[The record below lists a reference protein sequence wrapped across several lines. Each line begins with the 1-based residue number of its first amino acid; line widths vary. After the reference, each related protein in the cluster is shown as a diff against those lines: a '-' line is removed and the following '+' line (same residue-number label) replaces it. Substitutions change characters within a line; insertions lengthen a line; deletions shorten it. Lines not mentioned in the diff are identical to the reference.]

1 MRTCFA
7 ILTLAVLA
15 VGHCASAQADDADV
29 EFFEKKIRPVLVK
42 HCYECHSADAK
53 KLGGGLLLDHR
64 EGLRKGGE
72 TGSGLVV
79 GKPDESLLIKAIRYA
94 DDSLKMP
101 PKGKLPADVIADLET
116 WVKNGA
122 NDPRDKPTRTH
133 AADSWAETFRSRRDW
148 WSLRPVQKPVVPQ
161 PKDGSWSPQP
171 VDRFVLAKLEEQ
183 GLTPAK
189 PADPRTLARRL
200 SLVLTGLPPTQEQV
214 NQFAADANTE
224 RLVDSLLDSPHFG
237 ERWARHWLDVV
248 RFTETHGNEWNYE
261 VHHAWRYRDYLIRAF
276 NADLPYDQ
284 FIREHIAGDLL
295 PVGWVESSRPTS
307 LRIEQPDG
315 GSRRLDPPYKARQHP
330 TEHFNESIIGTGFYR
345 FGEVNHDD
353 CISLTSLG
361 YDIADNQIDTLT
373 KAFQA
378 TTVAC
383 ARCHNHKLDAVSM
396 EDYYALL
403 AVLRSSRMVS
413 HGIDS
418 PDANAQ
424 QRKRLSHLK
433 DELRKELAAV
443 WLSESQQI
451 PRYMQAALAK
461 RAKRPDAEELAKG
474 LDPQRLEKWIA
485 TLAAEK
491 QPFDDPF
498 EPWRLLVDR
507 TPTSGQLS
515 PDVGVRTTE
524 FAAAWQTLSQQFTKE
539 DRDRSVFNQTQFV
552 SFADFRGDVE
562 SIVGERGGVSPP
574 VVVQPAEGTEGLTPP
589 RSPVTVGWQI
599 GGQGLQDAP
608 SSSGDFTINP
618 ESETVVRAILPAGRF
633 THSLSDKLNGTLR
646 SPVLPLGKKHIS
658 FQVIGQRSSA
668 VRLVSNNCQ
677 LNYKNYKALISADW
691 QWITFSPP
699 DERDQLRTY
708 AELMTMF
715 DNPKFP
721 DQLAALG
728 GDGGNYRL
736 PWEKAAENPR
746 SYFGIT
752 RVVLHDVAEPPKPE
766 VSHLRPLFRGA
777 GFQPASPAK
786 SSAKSAG
793 QVENLPH
800 DPTSLAEVSVRC
812 SSVIAVAIQ
821 RWADNKAT
829 DDDVRWLDALLR
841 RELLNNKLNLSPR
854 VEELLKQYRQT
865 ESELSLPRVIVGIGE
880 GGPGINQPVFARG
893 DCTRPGEAVPRRY
906 LEALSSSRE
915 SFTSPGSGRLE
926 LAERIASADN
936 PLTARVM
943 VNRVW
948 HHLFGTG
955 LVRTVDDFGHVGE
968 EPSHPELL
976 DHLARQFVEEGWSL
990 KRLIRSLV
998 LTRTFQL
1005 SSQPSA
1011 AGREVDPLNRLLRHY
1026 PARRLEAEAVRD
1038 SILAASGR
1046 LDRSLFGLSVQPY
1059 REKEYADRRLFPGPL
1074 DGNGR
1079 RSIYVKNNLME
1090 APKFLGAFNLP
1101 GGKVTQG
1108 RRDVTNVPAQA
1119 LALLNDP
1126 FVLQQADVWAE
1137 RLVVRSEDSV
1147 ATRVDAMFQ
1156 TALSRSPTTEERDRF
1171 EQAVRQLAD
1180 LHQVAS
1186 ADVLTSRAVWKDVA
1200 HALFNVN
1207 EFIYIP

>member
-1 MRTCFA
+1 MRTYIA
-7 ILTLAVLA
+7 SLALAVLA
-15 VGHCASAQADDADV
+15 FSHCLSAQADDAGI

-72 TGSGLVV
+72 TGSALMV

-101 PKGKLPADVIADLET
+101 PKGKLPADVIADFEA
-116 WVKNGA
+116 WVMNGA
-122 NDPRDKPTRTH
+122 NDPRDKPTRTP

-148 WSLRPVQKPVVPQ
+148 WSLRSVQKPVVPQ
-161 PKDGSWSPQP
+161 PKNGAWSSQP

-183 GLTPAK
+183 GLAPAE
-189 PADPRTLARRL
+189 PTDPRTLARRL
-200 SLVLTGLPPTQEQV
+200 SLVLTGLPPTPEQV
-214 NQFAADANTE
+214 ASFVMECEGTGTTRIE
-224 RLVDSLLDSPHFG
+224 RSDTDQVSDHPSDPRHPRSIPQHAVQKLVDSLLDSPHFG
-237 ERWARHWLDVV
+237 ERWARHWMDVV

-276 NADLPYDQ
+276 NADVPYDQ

-295 PVGWVESSRPTS
+295 PVGWVSDPTNPNNDRSGRRPN
-307 LRIEQPDG
+307 LRG
-315 GSRRLDPPYKARQHP
+315 ARQHP

-396 EDYYALL
+396 DDYYALL

-418 PDANAQ
+418 PEMNAQ
-424 QRKRLSHLK
+424 PRKRLSNLK
-433 DELRKELAAV
+433 DELRKELVTV

-451 PRYMQAALAK
+451 SRYLLAAQAK
-461 RAKRPDAEELAKG
+461 RAKWPDAEELAKG
-474 LDPQRLEKWIA
+474 LDPQRLEKWVA

-498 EPWRLLVDR
+498 QPWRLLVDR
-507 TPTSGQLS
+507 TPTSGQPS
-515 PDVGVRTTE
+515 PDVGVRATE

-539 DRDRSVFNQTQFV
+539 DRDRSEFNQTQFV
-552 SFADFRGDVE
+552 SFADFRNAD
-562 SIVGERGGVSPP
+562 
-574 VVVQPAEGTEGLTPP
+574 
-589 RSPVTVGWQI
+589 RSDWQV
-599 GGQGLQDAP
+599 GGQGLSELA
-608 SSSGDFTINP
+608 SRSGDLAIQP
-618 ESETVVRAILPAGRF
+618 EGETVVRAILPAGRF

-677 LNYKNYKALISADW
+677 LNYKNYKALTSADW

-721 DQLAALG
+721 DQLSALG

-777 GFQPASPAK
+777 GFQSASPAK
-786 SSAKSAG
+786 PSEKTDG

-800 DPTSLAEVSVRC
+800 DPTSLTEVSIRY
-812 SSVIAVAIQ
+812 SSVIAAAIQ

-841 RELLNNKLNLSPR
+841 RELLSNKLTSSPR
-854 VEELLKQYRQT
+854 VEELAKQYRQT
-865 ESELSLPRVIVGIGE
+865 EAELSLPRVIVGIGD

-893 DCTRPGEAVPRRY
+893 DCTRPGDAVPRRY
-906 LEALSSSRE
+906 LEALSPSRE
-915 SFTSPGSGRLE
+915 SFMSPGSGRME
-926 LAERIASADN
+926 LAEQIASADN
-936 PLTARVM
+936 PLTARVI

-968 EPSHPELL
+968 QPSHPELL
-976 DHLARQFVEEGWSL
+976 DHLAAKFVEDGWSI
-990 KRLIRSLV
+990 KKLIRSIV

-1005 SSQPSA
+1005 SNQPSA
-1011 AGREVDPLNRLLRHY
+1011 AGREIDPLNRLLRHY

-1046 LDRSLFGLSVQPY
+1046 LDRTLFGLSVQPY

-1079 RSIYVKNNLME
+1079 RSLYVKNNLME
-1090 APKFLGAFNLP
+1090 SPKFLGAFNLP

-1137 RLVVRSEDSV
+1137 RLVARTEDSV
-1147 ATRVDAMFQ
+1147 TARVDAMFQ
-1156 TALSRSPTTEERDRF
+1156 TALSRSPTSDERERF

-1180 LHQVAS
+1180 LHQVTS